1 MLGDSFLFLPSVRHP
16 FPEPL
21 GFYRASR
28 GLTDKPFPTLFPEN
42 YTCAGRKNFPGN
54 ALQSGGTGA
63 AANLCDRKNRPGTGR
78 RMNGRGP
85 ENGRKGNCRT
95 GGVRERHPCPIKKAG
110 RGTARRKKRTGNPSS
125 IHSCGSFPG
134 NPALHSLSLRLQSG
148 THTAFSPKSLIP
160 RSSRIASFRL
170 SRASSGS
177 SGKRYGC
184 DSGQRSG
191 LK

>member
-1 MLGDSFLFLPSVRHP
+1 MLGDCFSSLCSTSLSGAVRVLRR
-16 FPEPL
+16 FE
-21 GFYRASR
+21 

-42 YTCAGRKNFPGN
+42 YAYTERKNFPGN

-63 AANLCDRKNRPGTGR
+63 AADLCDRKTRPGTER

-95 GGVRERHPCPIKKAG
+95 GGVRERHPRPIKKAG
-110 RGTARRKKRTGNPSS
+110 RGPARRKKEDGNPSS
-125 IHSCGSFPG
+125 LHSCGSFPG
-134 NPALHSLSLRLQSG
+134 NPAPHSLSLRLQSG

-160 RSSRIASFRL
+160 RSSRISSFRL